1 MQDAELLFSAVREA
15 GALALQLA
23 AQGVRNWAK
32 PDGSDI
38 TEADLQVDRF
48 LKDRLHGVTPNYGWL
63 SEETPDDQKRLGCT
77 KLWVVDPIDGTRSFV
92 NGTDEWCV
100 VVALVEDGRPI
111 VSAVFRP
118 ALNEFYSAVKGE
130 GAFCNDVALKTS
142 DGVLAG
148 ASLLGTG
155 RALKVLPGV
164 VASSTPN
171 IPLLLRA
178 SYVAAGR
185 ADIAMSLGLRN
196 DWDLAA
202 GDLLVHEAG
211 GRMSQADG
219 SDMIYNRPSPK
230 QNGMVAAGIKRHR
243 AVLAQLEGI

>member
-15 GALALQLA
+15 GALALKLSM
-23 AQGVRNWAK
+23 QGVRNWNK

-38 TEADLQVDRF
+38 TEADLQVDAF
-48 LKDRLHGVTPNYGWL
+48 LKARLHGARPSYGWL
-63 SEETPDDQKRLGCT
+63 SEETPDDEKRLNCS
-77 KLWVVDPIDGTRSFV
+77 KLWIVDPIDGTRSFV
-92 NGTDEWCV
+92 NRTDEWCV
-100 VVALVEDGRPI
+100 VAALVEDGRPI
-111 VSAVFRP
+111 MAVVFRP
-118 ALNEFYSAVKGE
+118 AANEFYSAIKGQ
-130 GAFCNDVALKTS
+130 GAFCNGLALKAS
-142 DGVLAG
+142 EGELLG
-148 ASLLGTG
+148 ASLLGRG
-155 RALKVLPGV
+155 RALKALPGV

-178 SYVAAGR
+178 AYVAAGR
-185 ADIAMSLGLRN
+185 ADIALSLGLRN

-243 AVLAQLEGI
+243 AVLAQLEGK